1 MVANSKAM
9 ILSITAIAAAA
20 ALADTVL
27 TPYPADNNLVFSGGT
42 DITED
47 GAEWGQTHDTL
58 NVSVTGTGNFLH
70 GINSEANP
78 WRNVNLT
85 GDGYLTINRNAQWSI
100 AFGGS
105 TTTNF
110 YGTLHL
116 ANISAV
122 VYFGMNGRG
131 ARSFENGSIVLEAGD
146 WDQSIFFSDNGDSR
160 HIGDISTTGQN
171 ASRLTL
177 RPKNGGTV
185 YVGYLNKNS
194 TFGGNISRDGNF
206 SYSLVKVGTGAWTVD
221 GNVDI
226 LGTLTAQ
233 EGTLILN
240 GTVSSAVAV
249 GANGTLGGSGT
260 ISGTVSGTSGAKL
273 AFTESDALTFT
284 GNADLSS
291 IGLDVD
297 GLDTT
302 TTYTVAKGTTSLPGL
317 TLAQQAQGWIVK
329 VVGGN
334 VVLENASTTIDEDLT
349 LTEDTDWTGG
359 LHTLAAGVTVDLNG
373 HNLRVAGVALGA
385 GASFVNNGAGKSYLY
400 IGANGSD
407 KTWVYAANLPAT
419 IVPVFT
425 GAVVEIPSDF
435 VPAGGIGF
443 ADSATVQSVATGNC
457 ASGLYFLGNA
467 LVRGN
472 EWQTSC
478 SFPVTVEDEGNVMTI
493 SGAAWITYEAFVG
506 TPFYGSGTLK
516 LTTDWAGANLT
527 IGSKE
532 HANSGF
538 FGRVVLDRGAMTA
551 LHTYNIRLED
561 DNNPGDNSFKN
572 GTVALNNDADADAC
586 FKLVSQNYGTN
597 PTYDLAALETSGA
610 HPERVILIANRNDW
624 NESKFSTVK
633 IGRADG
639 ATGDGVFAGA
649 ISNDNT
655 SAASRI
661 FLEKHGTGTWTL
673 SGLVSPGGTLAVE
686 AGAVNLAGATV
697 SDIEGISVAGGAKL
711 TGTSSIPAEVPV
723 TLSEGAI
730 LSGGLTLNAAPTV
743 TTAKYVPVFS
753 ANVAETL
760 VLNYASPSLAGFTLE
775 ADEIPVVPVGTTW
788 VIARGPEE
796 SEIVAPTL
804 GATAIAA
811 GWTVAADG
819 NEVVLT
825 AAELAPLTI
834 SGEFALTQDYDYSTG
849 SITVVDGATVD
860 LNGYTLKVGEI
871 TCGTGVSF
879 VNSGADTA
887 NLYVGCN
894 GESKDWVISG
904 NSPMFGSAV
913 RVVFT
918 GAAVDIPKTFAPV
931 GGIGFKDTIGDQLLY
946 HETCANGLAF
956 LGGARVKE
964 PYHTWTVGTG
974 DAYGFD
980 VLVEGEDNAFT
991 FDNANG
997 YTWLGAFTA
1006 SRFSGDGEL
1015 AFKVAANGSGLHVGS
1030 TRFGGLCGDFAGT
1043 LVYFLS
1049 ETASNGGVYFCQDG
1063 GLNLETDY
1071 GKATVVLGRESDSAH
1086 GVFKLHTNFA
1096 GSTAF
1101 YKFGSLATVG
1111 AGQSGI
1117 VLYYDGASSGG
1128 NYLEV
1133 GGDGEG
1139 GGTFAGSFL
1148 GEDTDGTKR
1157 PYDINKNGTNVW
1169 TLTGTVANGG
1179 AFNVNE
1185 GTVAFNSGL
1194 ANVAKLTV
1202 ASGATAGFCGNMGAA
1217 SALDLKSGSKVLLD
1231 VGAAAREGGNSTT
1244 WVPVVNGDLDLT
1256 GVDVIVNQ
1264 GSWAGN
1270 RSRDLLCVTGT
1281 LTVDL
1286 AQIAT
1291 DLDTKHFKFE
1301 VKNGNTLCYSSTRG
1315 FVVSIR

>member
-1 MVANSKAM
+1 MNAKHRTIALLAAVAAMTFAAKAVDITYPANS
-9 ILSITAIAAAA
+9 
-20 ALADTVL
+20 ALAF
-27 TPYPADNNLVFSGGT
+27 AGGT
-42 DITED
+42 EYTEVGD
-47 GAEWGQTHDTL
+47 EWGASHETPL
-58 NVSVTGTGNFLH
+58 AISITGTGNLLH
-70 GINSEANP
+70 GISRESNP
-78 WRNVNLT
+78 WRKVNLT
-85 GDGYLTINRNAQWSI
+85 GDGYLTLDRNAQWSI

-105 TTTNF
+105 TTANF

-116 ANISAV
+116 ANISSV

-131 ARSFENGSIVLEAGD
+131 DRSFENGSIVLEAGAS
-146 WDQSIFFSDNGDSR
+146 DQSIYFSDWGDSR
-160 HIGDISTTGQN
+160 HIGDISTTGEN

-194 TFGGNISRDGNF
+194 TFGGNINRDGDF
-206 SYSLVKVGTGAWTVD
+206 SYSLVKVGTGAWTVG

-260 ISGTVSGTSGAKL
+260 ISGAVSGTSGAKL
-273 AFTESDALTFT
+273 AFTETDALTFT
-284 GNADLSS
+284 GNADLSAFA
-291 IGLDVD
+291 LDV
-297 GLDTT
+297 GALDTT
-302 TTYTVAKGTTSLPGL
+302 KTYTVAKGTTSLPSL

-329 VVGGN
+329 IVGGN
-334 VVLENASTTIDEDLT
+334 VILENASTTIDENLT
-349 LTEDTDWTGG
+349 LTEDTDWTDS

-373 HNLRVAGVALGA
+373 HNLSVAGVVLGA
-385 GASFVNNGAGKSYLY
+385 GASFVNTGAGKSCLF
-400 IGANGSD
+400 IGVNGSD

-435 VPAGGIGF
+435 VPSGGIGF
-443 ADSATVQSVATGNC
+443 ADSATVQSVATDNC
-457 ASGLYFLGNA
+457 ANGLYFLGNA

-493 SGAAWITYEAFVG
+493 SGANWVTYEAFVG

-538 FGRVVLDRGAMTA
+538 FGRVVLDRGTMTA
-551 LHTYNIRLED
+551 NHTYNIRLED
-561 DNNPGDNSFKN
+561 DNNPGGNSFKN

-586 FKLVSQNYGTN
+586 FKLVSQNWGTN

-633 IGRADG
+633 IGRAEG
-639 ATGDGVFAGA
+639 ATGEGVFAGA

-655 SAASRI
+655 SAASKI
-661 FLEKHGTGTWTL
+661 YLEKHGAGTWTL

-697 SDIEGISVAGGAKL
+697 ADVAGVTVAGGAKL
-711 TGTSSIPAEVPV
+711 KGTSSIPAEVPV

-743 TTAKYVPVFS
+743 TAAKYVPVFS

-760 VLNYASPSLAGFTLE
+760 VLNYASPSLAAFTLE
-775 ADEIPVVPVGTTW
+775 AETVPVVPVGTTW

-804 GATAIAA
+804 GATAVAA

-834 SGEFALTQDYDYSTG
+834 SGAFALTQDYDYSTG
-849 SITVVDGATVD
+849 SITVEDGATVD

-871 TCGTGVSF
+871 TFEGSAAF
-879 VNSGADTA
+879 VNGAAGKA
-887 NLYVGCN
+887 NLEVGYGSQDKSWLWANDNVTLSAGVRPVIVGEAVVIPSSYV
-894 GESKDWVISG
+894 
-904 NSPMFGSAV
+904 PA
-913 RVVFT
+913 
-918 GAAVDIPKTFAPV
+918 
-931 GGIGFKDTIGDQLLY
+931 GGIGFKDTVGDQLLY

-980 VLVEGEDNAFT
+980 VRVEGEDNTFT
-991 FDNANG
+991 FDNTNG

-1030 TRFGGLCGDFAGT
+1030 TRGGGICRDFAGT

-1133 GGDGEG
+1133 GGDGKG
-1139 GGTFAGSFL
+1139 GGTFAGTFL
-1148 GEDTDGTKR
+1148 GEETDGSKR
-1157 PYDINKNGTNVW
+1157 PYDINKRGSDTW

-1179 AFNVNE
+1179 NFTVYE

-1194 ANVAKLTV
+1194 ANVSKLTV
-1202 ASGATAGFCGNMGAA
+1202 ESGATAGFCGNMGAA
-1217 SALDLKSGSKVLLD
+1217 SAIELKSGSKVLLD
-1231 VGAAAREGGNSTT
+1231 VGAAADE
-1244 WVPVVNGDLDLT
+1244 VPVVEGDLDLT
-1256 GVDVIVNQ
+1256 DVDVIVNQ
-1264 GSWAGN
+1264 GSWIGN
-1270 RSRDLLCVTGT
+1270 RGRDLLRVTGT

-1286 AQIAT
+1286 AKIAT
-1291 DLDTKHFKFE
+1291 DLDMQHHKFE
-1301 VKNGNTLCYSSTRG
+1301 VTNGNTLRYSSTRG
-1315 FVVSIR
+1315 FMVIIQ

>member
-1 MVANSKAM
+1 MKANSKAM
-9 ILSITAIAAAA
+9 VISIASIAAAA

-27 TPYPADNNLVFSGGT
+27 TSYPADNNLVFSGGT

-47 GAEWGQTHDTL
+47 GAEWGQYHDTL
-58 NVSVTGTGNFLH
+58 NVNVTGTGNFLH

-160 HIGDISTTGQN
+160 HIGDISTTGEN

-206 SYSLVKVGTGAWTVD
+206 SYSLVKVGTGAWTVG

-260 ISGTVSGTSGAKL
+260 ISGAVSATSGAAL
-273 AFTESDALTFT
+273 AFTETEALTFT
-284 GNADLSS
+284 GAADLT
-291 IGLDVD
+291 GF
-297 GLDTT
+297 GLDTASLDT
-302 TTYTVAKGTTSLPGL
+302 TKTYTVAKGTASLPTL
-317 TLAQQAQGWIVK
+317 TLAQQEAGWMVLSQN
-329 VVGGN
+329 GD
-334 VVLENASTTIDEDLT
+334 VVLKNSAQTISSNT
-349 LTEDTDWTGG
+349 ALTEDTDWSENFTAV
-359 LHTLAAGVTVDLNG
+359 AAGVQIDLNG
-373 HNLRVAGVALGA
+373 HELKVAGVSLGA

-425 GAVVEIPSDF
+425 GSSVEIPADF

-597 PTYDLAALETSGA
+597 PTYDLAALETSGT
-610 HPERVILIANRNDW
+610 HPERVILIANRNEW

-633 IGRADG
+633 IGRAEG
-639 ATGDGVFAGA
+639 ATGEGVFAGA

-655 SAASRI
+655 SAASKI
-661 FLEKHGTGTWTL
+661 YLEKHGAGTWTL

-697 SDIEGISVAGGAKL
+697 ADVAGVTVAGGAKL
-711 TGTSSIPAEVPV
+711 KGTSSIPAEVPV

-743 TTAKYVPVFS
+743 TAAKYVPVFS

-760 VLNYASPSLAGFTLE
+760 VLNYASPSLAAFTLE
-775 ADEIPVVPVGTTW
+775 AETVPVVPVGTTW
-788 VIARGPEE
+788 VIARGPEG

-804 GATAIAA
+804 GATAVAA

-825 AAELAPLTI
+825 ATELAPLTI
-834 SGEFALTQDYDYSTG
+834 SGEFTLTQDYDYSTG
-849 SITVVDGATVD
+849 SITVEDGATID
-860 LNGYTLKVGEI
+860 LNGYTLKVGEM
-871 TCGTGVSF
+871 TCRTGVSF

-894 GESKDWVISG
+894 GESKDWVISE
-904 NSPMFGSAV
+904 NAPMFGTAV

-918 GAAVDIPKTFAPV
+918 GAAIEIPSNFVPA
-931 GGIGFKDTIGDQLLY
+931 GGIGFADTTG
-946 HETCANGLAF
+946 ETSQPVYSESCAYGVAF
-956 LGGARVKE
+956 LG
-964 PYHTWTVGTG
+964 
-974 DAYGFD
+974 
-980 VLVEGEDNAFT
+980 
-991 FDNANG
+991 NANVTEPFKSWQSG
-997 YTWLGAFTA
+997 TFGIAIYGTNNVFVFNADNTG
-1006 SRFSGDGEL
+1006 SRDGTFANKPLSGDGTLTLRPNDGIRTAYALGNENVDNS
-1015 AFKVAANGSGLHVGS
+1015 AFIGTLILEYGANFTWPIEFPHPSNKPNLHFPNATVALCAKVDGSASQYVLHSVNGSSTANFCFDSLVTEGDNAANVSLFTSCTSSGGTVLRIGCNGN
-1030 TRFGGLCGDFAGT
+1030 GGGVFAGT
-1043 LVYFLS
+1043 F
-1049 ETASNGGVYFCQDG
+1049 
-1063 GLNLETDY
+1063 
-1071 GKATVVLGRESDSAH
+1071 
-1086 GVFKLHTNFA
+1086 TN
-1096 GSTAF
+1096 
-1101 YKFGSLATVG
+1101 
-1111 AGQSGI
+1111 
-1117 VLYYDGASSGG
+1117 YDGTV
-1128 NYLEV
+1128 E
-1133 GGDGEG
+1133 
-1139 GGTFAGSFL
+1139 
-1148 GEDTDGTKR
+1148 K
-1157 PYDINKNGTNVW
+1157 PYSIEKNGTNVW

-1185 GTVAFNSGL
+1185 GTVCFNSGL
-1194 ANVAKLTV
+1194 SNVSKLTV
-1202 ASGATAGFCGNMGAA
+1202 ESGATAGFCGNMGAA

-1231 VGAAAREGGNSTT
+1231 VGAAASGEIPG
-1244 WVPVVNGDLDLT
+1244 VEGDLDLSN
-1256 GVDVIVNQ
+1256 VDIIVNK
-1264 GSWAGN
+1264 GDWAGN
-1270 RSRDLLCVTGT
+1270 RSRDLLRVTGT

-1286 AQIAT
+1286 AQIET
-1291 DLDTKHFKFE
+1291 DLDTQHFKFQ
-1301 VKNGNTLCYSSTRG
+1301 VRNGNTLRYQSTRG
-1315 FVVSIR
+1315 FVISVR

>member
-1 MVANSKAM
+1 MKANSKAM
-9 ILSITAIAAAA
+9 VISIASIAAAA

-27 TPYPADNNLVFSGGT
+27 TSYPADNNLVFSGGT

-47 GAEWGQTHDTL
+47 GAEWGQYHDTL
-58 NVSVTGTGNFLH
+58 NVNVTGTGNFLH

-206 SYSLVKVGTGAWTVD
+206 SYSLVKVGTGTWTVD

-317 TLAQQAQGWIVK
+317 TMAQQAQGWIVK

-334 VVLENASTTIDEDLT
+334 VVLENASTTIDENLP

-425 GAVVEIPSDF
+425 GSSVEIPSDF

-443 ADSATVQSVATGNC
+443 ADSATVQSVATDNC
-457 ASGLYFLGNA
+457 ANGLYFLGNA

-493 SGAAWITYEAFVG
+493 SGANWVTYEAFVG

-538 FGRVVLDRGAMTA
+538 FGRVVLDRGTMGVA
-551 LHTYNIRLED
+551 HTYNIRLED

-586 FKLVSQNYGTN
+586 FKLVSQNWGTN
-597 PTYDLAALETSGA
+597 PTYDLAALETSGT

-624 NESKFSTVK
+624 NASKFSTVK

-649 ISNDNT
+649 ISNDNA

-697 SDIEGISVAGGAKL
+697 SDVEGISVAGGAMLK
-711 TGTSSIPAEVPV
+711 GTSSIPAGVPV

-730 LSGGLTLNAAPTV
+730 LSGGLTLNAAPNM
-743 TTAKYVPVFS
+743 TTAKYVPAFS
-753 ANVAETL
+753 ANVVEPL
-760 VLNYASPSLAGFTLE
+760 MLNYDSPSMAGFTLE
-775 ADEIPVVPVGTTW
+775 ADAIPVVPVGTTW
-788 VIARGPEE
+788 VIARGPEG

-804 GATAIAA
+804 GATAVAA
-811 GWTVAADG
+811 GW
-819 NEVVLT
+819 EVRAEGSQVILT
-825 AAELAPLTI
+825 STKLRPLDI
-834 SGEFALTQDYDYSTG
+834 SGNYSLSDDYDYSTG
-849 SITVVDGATVD
+849 TINVADGAVID
-860 LNGYTLKVGEI
+860 LCGHTLKIGEI
-871 TCGTGVSF
+871 TFDGAARFT
-879 VNSGADTA
+879 NSAASKA
-887 NLYVGCN
+887 NLVAGCEGN
-894 GESKDWVISG
+894 DKSWLWTTPNLMLDSG
-904 NSPMFGSAV
+904 VRAV
-913 RVVFT
+913 VT
-918 GAAVDIPKTFAPV
+918 GAADEIPDTFVPA
-931 GGIGFKDTIGDQLLY
+931 GGIGFKDTVGTQY
-946 HETCANGLAF
+946 VKPSACANGLAF
-956 LGGARVKE
+956 LGNANLREGDNSWNKVKQTF
-964 PYHTWTVGTG
+964 P
-974 DAYGFD
+974 
-980 VLVEGEDNAFT
+980 VLVEGKGNVFT
-991 FDNANG
+991 FDHVVESWES
-997 YTWLGAFTA
+997 TEEFTTTP
-1006 SRFSGDGEL
+1006 FSGSGEL
-1015 AFKVAANGSGLHVGS
+1015 M
-1030 TRFGGLCGDFAGT
+1030 LCGTNRVAGYIGFGNNGVDNRSFTGKITINTPEGRTRNAAVNDDSNAADRGFRNATIALCNDEERDVVAIVNSGNYNSAIYCNLGSLVTEGEHPERISIVPIRPAGGAHLIVGRDGRGEGIFAGT
-1043 LVYFLS
+1043 FTNYNG
-1049 ETASNGGVYFCQDG
+1049 ETAVN
-1063 GLNLETDY
+1063 
-1071 GKATVVLGRESDSAH
+1071 
-1086 GVFKLHTNFA
+1086 
-1096 GSTAF
+1096 
-1101 YKFGSLATVG
+1101 
-1111 AGQSGI
+1111 
-1117 VLYYDGASSGG
+1117 
-1128 NYLEV
+1128 
-1133 GGDGEG
+1133 
-1139 GGTFAGSFL
+1139 
-1148 GEDTDGTKR
+1148 
-1157 PYDINKNGTNVW
+1157 YDIEKHGTGIW
-1169 TLTGTVANGG
+1169 TLTGTVGNGG
-1179 AFNVNE
+1179 AFSVAE
-1185 GTVAFNSGL
+1185 GEVAFSNGV
-1194 ANVAKLTV
+1194 ANVSSLSI
-1202 ASGATAGFCGNMGAA
+1202 ASGAKALLSGAVNTSPAFASGSTLVLAADSA
-1217 SALDLKSGSKVLLD
+1217 SAVITGD
-1231 VGAAAREGGNSTT
+1231 V
-1244 WVPVVNGDLDLT
+1244 DLT
-1256 GVDVIVNQ
+1256 DVNIEIRM
-1264 GSWAGN
+1264 GDFAGN
-1270 RSRDLLCVTGT
+1270 RKRMLLTATGAITGFDPAKVTIPGFDKDPKKYAVE
-1281 LTVDL
+1281 VD
-1286 AQIAT
+1286 
-1291 DLDTKHFKFE
+1291 
-1301 VKNGNTLCYSSTRG
+1301 GNKILYRLKTI
-1315 FVVSIR
+1315 FAVVIR